1 MKKLVRK
8 VVQLGLIVATVMAI
22 FSGSIMANEQS
33 KVKQEQVEVIFTHDL
48 HSHLES
54 FMAKGEGQEQSFG
67 GFARIESLIKEKREQ
82 TEDLLLVDAGDFS
95 MGTLYQTIFE
105 SEAAELRLLGMMGY
119 DATTLGNHEFDY
131 TTEGITHMIQSALEK
146 GEQLPPMVVC
156 NIDWNKSLQ
165 GENVEQNSQL
175 KEAFDRYDVKPY
187 IMTEKNGM
195 KIAIIGVFGKE
206 SLKFAPT
213 CTLSFKDPVKAV
225 KETVETIKAHEDAD
239 MIVCISHSG
248 TWKDIKQSEDEIL
261 AMEVPE
267 LDLIISGHTHT
278 KLNQPIIHGDTAI
291 VSCGEYGKYVGSLT
305 MAPNEEGRWQ
315 VENYELIA
323 VDDTIQEDEDVKRQ
337 IEGFKAQIDQSYLAQ
352 FGYTKDQVLCY
363 NPWKYPDLK
372 EMMAQVQEQPFANL
386 MADAYLYT
394 MEQIGQKQ
402 KDEMMLAVVPMG
414 VIRDTFAFNKEITVS
429 NVYDAFSL
437 GIGEDGIPG
446 YPMICIYLTGKE
458 IKTATEID
466 ASLTS
471 VMSTAQLFISGL
483 SYQINPNRM
492 ILNKVTSVKLMD
504 QYGQTAEIEDNRL
517 YPVITDLY
525 SGQMLSSVTD
535 LSYELISIVPKDV
548 EGRPIKD
555 LADTIIYNKGKE
567 VKAWTA
573 IANYLESFKINE
585 EVPKVPAYYSQTQ
598 RRKVIVNDKS
608 LGAIISHPNALI
620 LKVGGII
627 IGILV
632 VFILVIV
639 LIIKGI
645 NRIRRRK
652 KINKK
657 LEMIK

>member
-1 MKKLVRK
+1 MKKLVGK
-8 VVQLGLIVATVMAI
+8 VVKLGLMVAMTI
-22 FSGSIMANEQS
+22 LYGSIMANEQLE
-33 KVKQEQVEVIFTHDL
+33 VKQEEQVEVIFTHDL
-48 HSHLES
+48 HSHLEP
-54 FMAKGEGQEQSFG
+54 FMAKVEGQEQSLG
-67 GFARIESLIKEKREQ
+67 GFGRIESLIKEKKEQ
-82 TEDLLLVDAGDFS
+82 GKELLLVDAGDFS

-105 SEAAELRLLGMMGY
+105 SEAAELQLLGLMGY

-131 TTEGITHMIQSALEK
+131 TTKGLTHMIQSALEK

-165 GENVEQNSQL
+165 GEYVKQNSQL
-175 KEAFDRYDVKPY
+175 KEVFDRYDVRPY

-225 KETVETIKAHEDAD
+225 KQTVETIKNYEEAD

-248 TWKDIKQSEDEIL
+248 TWENSKQSEDEIL

-278 KLNQPIIHGDTAI
+278 KLGQPIIHGDTAI

-305 MAPNEEGRWQ
+305 MIPNEEGRWQ
-315 VENYELIA
+315 VEDYELITI
-323 VDDTIQEDEDVKRQ
+323 DDTIKEDENIKKQ
-337 IEGFKAQIDQSYLAQ
+337 IESFKAQINQNYLAQ

-386 MADAYLYT
+386 IADAYLYT

-402 KDEMMLAVVPMG
+402 KDETMLAVVPMG
-414 VIRDTFAFNKEITVS
+414 VIRDTFTSNKEVTVS

-471 VMSTAQLFISGL
+471 MMPTAQLFISGL
-483 SYQINPNRM
+483 SYEINPNRM
-492 ILNKVTSVKLMD
+492 ILNKVISVKLMNQD
-504 QYGQTAEIEDNRL
+504 GQTAKIEEDRL
-517 YPVITDLY
+517 YPVIADLY

-535 LSYELISIVPKDV
+535 LSYGLISIVPKNVD
-548 EGRPIKD
+548 GTPIDD
-555 LADTIIYNKGKE
+555 LSEAIIYNEGKE

-573 IANYLESFKINE
+573 IANYIKSFKIDDEIPVIPTYYNE
-585 EVPKVPAYYSQTQ
+585 VQG
-598 RRKVIVNDKS
+598 RKITVDDKS
-608 LGAIISHPNALI
+608 LGAILSHPNALI

-627 IGILV
+627 LGILV
-632 VFILVIV
+632 V
-639 LIIKGI
+639 LIIIIMLIVKI
-645 NRIRRRK
+645 IKRIVKRK
-652 KINKK
+652 KRNGK
-657 LEMIK
+657 